1 MNSLFKFPR
10 RVRIHGGECGAV
22 ARALHHEAKIISL
35 PAVEENVFFTTNERK
50 SMSTKTSLL
59 KRIAQTA
66 VVALVGGLLAT
77 VSPVANAASNSSI
90 SGSCVARG
98 GYGGVI
104 KVNVNGDNT
113 TGIYAVQTAVT
124 PIAGVAAS
132 SLTVDS
138 TVLTTVGDTGTSSTA
153 ILLSPD
159 TVTTQMATLTYLI
172 WWDTDR
178 SAGASPNTGDLT
190 ANVTC
195 TVAGAPTSFSL
206 SSSSAS
212 IAATESA
219 TFTVTPKDANSVT
232 TLLNQ
237 TDTFTVTS
245 GSGTASSTAK
255 IATGIEMTNATT
267 GARLGTYLVGG
278 NVPTMKAGAVRNTIN
293 GANQTSAATGS
304 TVATAATVT
313 LGNTHADGISAGNSD
328 SPNITANADT
338 VTATGAFTV
347 NVTNTA
353 ATSTTFTVAGS
364 GLLAG
369 ATSATFTLTTQ
380 SFIYGTGW
388 GVGSAAAIGAGGSSG
403 GAVAG
408 AGLIDAN
415 QTAAYNSPDKTGTAA
430 SPAALNGTPATASDT
445 VYVSTA
451 KKAVTLTWQLSAAG
465 TFPVTVEAVS
475 TTSSTPAGITLE
487 TLNINSGTDTQT
499 TLTLTATA
507 PVAGQSYKVTWK
519 SAATTSISA
528 TFSYIDPVVNAT
540 YGSVTLN
547 PASAGKALAASTVTT
562 IATIKDQFNSPVS
575 GAVVL
580 WSQTGRNATLSDVSK
595 TTDSNGESSYA
606 FTDDGLPATTTSEV
620 VSARAGTTGS
630 GGYTASSSV
639 TYTWVT
645 ALTAGSLR
653 LTNNG
658 DTTDGNSVDASVTFT
673 ATVLDASGLALS
685 GYPVVFTGDDET
697 YFSTT
702 ANTVTYWTGTNG
714 QITAVFKGYKAGTGT
729 VTASSGGKSATSD
742 FTIIAGGSR
751 AIAADATA
759 ASMAAGSSKRVT
771 ATVTDIYG
779 NPVKNATVTVKYVG
793 TAGRVASVN
802 GVTGASSTTD
812 DAGKV
817 IAEIASDATTGVGTG
832 TLTLEITAGNTSTA
846 ALTTKGTARPAKVEK
861 ATVAV
866 TITAADSSIADAANA
881 ATDAAAEAIDAANAA
896 TDAANLAAEAADAA
910 TVAAEE
916 ARDAA
921 DAATAAVEELATQ
934 VATLMAALKAQ
945 ITTLA
950 NTVAKIAK
958 KVKA

>member
-1 MNSLFKFPR
+1 
-10 RVRIHGGECGAV
+10 
-22 ARALHHEAKIISL
+22 
-35 PAVEENVFFTTNERK
+35 
-50 SMSTKTSLL
+50 MSTKTSLL

-66 VVALVGGLLAT
+66 VVALVGGLLAM
-77 VSPVANAASNSSI
+77 VSPAANAATNSSI

-132 SLTVDS
+132 SLTVASNVIS
-138 TVLTTVGDTGTSSTA
+138 TVPDTGTSGTA
-153 ILLSPD
+153 LILAPD

-212 IAATESA
+212 VSATESA
-219 TFTVTPKDANSVT
+219 TFTVTPKDAAGVT

-255 IATGIEMTNATT
+255 IATGIEQTNATT

-278 NVPTMKAGAVRNTIN
+278 NVPADTSTSLALRNTIN
-293 GANQTSAATGS
+293 GANQTSAASGT

-369 ATSATFTLTTQ
+369 ATSATFALTTQ
-380 SFIYGTGW
+380 SFVFGTGW

-408 AGLIDAN
+408 AGLIDSN
-415 QTAAYNSPDKTGTAA
+415 QTAAYNSPDSTGTAA
-430 SPAALNGTPATASDT
+430 SPAALSGTPATASDT

-475 TTSSTPAGITLE
+475 TTSSTPTGITLE
-487 TLNINSGTDTQT
+487 TVNLNSGADTQT

-606 FTDDGLPATTTSEV
+606 FTDDGTPATTLSEV

-653 LTNNG
+653 LTNDG

-751 AIAADATA
+751 AIAANATA

-779 NPVKNATVTVKYVG
+779 NPVEDATVTVKYVG
-793 TAGRVASVN
+793 TAGRVSSVN

-812 DAGKV
+812 ADGAV
-817 IAEIASDATTGVGTG
+817 VVELASDAATGVGTG

-846 ALTTKGTARPAKVEK
+846 ALTTKGTARPAKVTK

-866 TITAADSSIADAANA
+866 TITAADSSVADAANA

>member
-1 MNSLFKFPR
+1 
-10 RVRIHGGECGAV
+10 
-22 ARALHHEAKIISL
+22 
-35 PAVEENVFFTTNERK
+35 
-50 SMSTKTSLL
+50 MSTKTSLL

-66 VVALVGGLLAT
+66 VVALVGGLLAM
-77 VSPVANAASNSSI
+77 VSPAANAATNSSI

-132 SLTVDS
+132 SLTVDA
-138 TVLTTVGDTGTSSTA
+138 TVITTVGDTGTSSSA
-153 ILLSPD
+153 LLLSPD

-212 IAATESA
+212 VSATESA
-219 TFTVTPKDANSVT
+219 TFTVTPKDAAGVT

-255 IATGIEMTNATT
+255 IATGIEQTNATT

-278 NVPTMKAGAVRNTIN
+278 NVPADTSTSLALRNTIN
-293 GANQTSAATGS
+293 GANQTSAASGT

-380 SFIYGTGW
+380 SFVFGTGW

-408 AGLIDAN
+408 AGLIDSN
-415 QTAAYNSPDKTGTAA
+415 QTAAYNSPDSTGTAA
-430 SPAALNGTPATASDT
+430 SPAALSGTPATASDT

-475 TTSSTPAGITLE
+475 TTSSTPTGITLE
-487 TLNINSGTDTQT
+487 TVNLNSGTDTQT

-606 FTDDGLPATTTSEV
+606 FTDDGTPATTLSEV

-653 LTNNG
+653 LTNDG

-751 AIAADATA
+751 AIAANATA

-779 NPVKNATVTVKYVG
+779 NPVEDATVTVKYVG
-793 TAGRVASVN
+793 TAGRVSSVN

-812 DAGKV
+812 ADGAV
-817 IAEIASDATTGVGTG
+817 VVELASDAATGVGTG

-846 ALTTKGTARPAKVEK
+846 ALTTKGTARPAKVTK

-866 TITAADSSIADAANA
+866 TITAADSSVADAANA

>member
-1 MNSLFKFPR
+1 
-10 RVRIHGGECGAV
+10 
-22 ARALHHEAKIISL
+22 
-35 PAVEENVFFTTNERK
+35 
-50 SMSTKTSLL
+50 MSTKTYLL

-66 VVALVGGLLAT
+66 VVALVGGLLAM
-77 VSPVANAASNSSI
+77 VSPAANAATNSSI

-138 TVLTTVGDTGTSSTA
+138 TVITAVGDTGTASTA
-153 ILLSPD
+153 LLLNAD
-159 TVTTQMATLTYLI
+159 TVTTQMATLTYLV

-178 SAGASPNTGDLT
+178 SAGSSPNTGDLT

-219 TFTVTPKDANSVT
+219 TFTVTPKDASGVT

-255 IATGIEMTNATT
+255 IATGTEQTNATT

-278 NVPTMKAGAVRNTIN
+278 NVPADTTTSIALRRTVN
-293 GANQTSAATGS
+293 GANQVSAASGI

-313 LGNTHADGISAGNSD
+313 LGNTQADGISQGKSA
-328 SPNITANADT
+328 SPDLTATADGDT
-338 VTATGAFTV
+338 VTATGVFTI

-380 SFIYGTGW
+380 SFAFGTGW

-408 AGLIDAN
+408 AGLIDSN
-415 QTAAYNSPDKTGTAA
+415 QTAAWNSPDKTGTAA
-430 SPAALNGTPATASDT
+430 TPAANGGTPATASDT

-451 KKAVTLTWQLSAAG
+451 KTAVTLTWQLSAAG

-475 TTSSTPAGITLE
+475 TTSSTPTGITLE
-487 TLNINSGTDTQT
+487 TVNLNSGTDTHT
-499 TLTLTATA
+499 SLTLTATA

-519 SAATTSISA
+519 SSATSSVSA

-562 IATIKDQFNSPVS
+562 IATIKNQFNSPVS

-580 WSQTGRNATLSDVSK
+580 WSQTGRNATLSEVSK
-595 TTDSNGESSYA
+595 TTDSNGEASYA

-630 GGYTASSSV
+630 GGYTAASSV

-658 DTTDGNSVDASVTFT
+658 DTTDGNAVDASVTFT

-751 AIAADATA
+751 AIAANVTT

-779 NPVKNATVTVKYVG
+779 NPVEDATVTVKYVG
-793 TAGRVASVN
+793 TAGRVSSVN

-812 DAGKV
+812 ADGAV
-817 IAEIASDATTGVGTG
+817 VVEIASDAATGVGTG

-866 TITAADSSIADAANA
+866 TITAADLSAINASTAAGNAATAAAEA

>member
-1 MNSLFKFPR
+1 
-10 RVRIHGGECGAV
+10 
-22 ARALHHEAKIISL
+22 
-35 PAVEENVFFTTNERK
+35 
-50 SMSTKTSLL
+50 
-59 KRIAQTA
+59 
-66 VVALVGGLLAT
+66 
-77 VSPVANAASNSSI
+77 
-90 SGSCVARG
+90 RG

-104 KVNVNGDNT
+104 KVNVNGDNQ
-113 TGIYAVQTAVT
+113 TGIYAAQTAVT

-132 SLTVDS
+132 SLSVASNVIS
-138 TVLTTVGDTGTSSTA
+138 TVPDTGTSSTA
-153 ILLSPD
+153 LILAPD
-159 TVTTQMATLTYLI
+159 TVTTQMATVTYLV

-178 SAGASPNTGDLT
+178 SAGSSPNTGDLT

-212 IAATESA
+212 VAATESA
-219 TFTVTPKDANSVT
+219 TFTVTPKDANGVT

-255 IATGIEMTNATT
+255 IATGIERTDATT
-267 GARLGTYLVGG
+267 GARLGLYLIGG
-278 NVPTMKAGAVRNTIN
+278 NVPQSKSGAVRNTIN
-293 GANQTSAATGS
+293 GANQTSAASGS

-328 SPNITANADT
+328 SPNVTANGDT

-380 SFIYGTGW
+380 SFVFGTGW

-403 GAVAG
+403 AAVAG
-408 AGLIDAN
+408 AGLIDSN
-415 QTAAYNSPDKTGTAA
+415 QTAAWNSPDKTGTAA

-487 TLNINSGTDTQT
+487 TVNINSGTDTQT

-519 SAATTSISA
+519 SAATTSVSA

-580 WSQTGRNATLSDVSK
+580 WSQTGRNATLSEVSK
-595 TTDSNGESSYA
+595 TTDSNGESSYG

-620 VSARAGTTGS
+620 VSARAGTAGS
-630 GGYTASSSV
+630 GGYTSS
-639 TYTWVT
+639 
-645 ALTAGSLR
+645 
-653 LTNNG
+653 
-658 DTTDGNSVDASVTFT
+658 
-673 ATVLDASGLALS
+673 
-685 GYPVVFTGDDET
+685 
-697 YFSTT
+697 
-702 ANTVTYWTGTNG
+702 
-714 QITAVFKGYKAGTGT
+714 
-729 VTASSGGKSATSD
+729 
-742 FTIIAGGSR
+742 
-751 AIAADATA
+751 
-759 ASMAAGSSKRVT
+759 
-771 ATVTDIYG
+771 
-779 NPVKNATVTVKYVG
+779 
-793 TAGRVASVN
+793 
-802 GVTGASSTTD
+802 
-812 DAGKV
+812 
-817 IAEIASDATTGVGTG
+817 
-832 TLTLEITAGNTSTA
+832 
-846 ALTTKGTARPAKVEK
+846 
-861 ATVAV
+861 
-866 TITAADSSIADAANA
+866 
-881 ATDAAAEAIDAANAA
+881 
-896 TDAANLAAEAADAA
+896 
-910 TVAAEE
+910 
-916 ARDAA
+916 
-921 DAATAAVEELATQ
+921 
-934 VATLMAALKAQ
+934 
-945 ITTLA
+945 
-950 NTVAKIAK
+950 
-958 KVKA
+958 

>member
-1 MNSLFKFPR
+1 
-10 RVRIHGGECGAV
+10 
-22 ARALHHEAKIISL
+22 
-35 PAVEENVFFTTNERK
+35 
-50 SMSTKTSLL
+50 MSTKTYLL

-66 VVALVGGLLAT
+66 VVALVGGLLAM
-77 VSPVANAASNSSI
+77 VSPAANAATNSSI

-104 KVNVNGDNT
+104 KVNVNGDNE

-138 TVLTTVGDTGTSSTA
+138 TVITAIGDTGTASTA
-153 ILLSPD
+153 LLLNAD
-159 TVTTQMATLTYLI
+159 TVTTQMATLTYLV

-178 SAGASPNTGDLT
+178 SAGSSPNTGDLT

-219 TFTVTPKDANSVT
+219 TFTVTPKDASGVT

-255 IATGIEMTNATT
+255 IATGIEQTNATT

-278 NVPTMKAGAVRNTIN
+278 NVPQTKSGAVRNTIN
-293 GANQTSAATGS
+293 GANQVSAASGI

-313 LGNTHADGISAGNSD
+313 LGNTQADGISAGKSD
-328 SPNITANADT
+328 SPNITANGDT
-338 VTATGAFTV
+338 VTATGVFTI

-380 SFIYGTGW
+380 SFAFGTGW

-408 AGLIDAN
+408 AGLIDSN
-415 QTAAYNSPDKTGTAA
+415 QTAAWNSPDKTGTAA
-430 SPAALNGTPATASDT
+430 TPAANGGTPATASDT

-451 KKAVTLTWQLSAAG
+451 KTAVTLTWQLSAAG

-475 TTSSTPAGITLE
+475 TTSSTPTGITLE
-487 TLNINSGTDTQT
+487 TVNLNSGTDTHT
-499 TLTLTATA
+499 SLTLTATA

-519 SAATTSISA
+519 SSATSSVSA

-562 IATIKDQFNSPVS
+562 IATIKNQFNSPVS

-580 WSQTGRNATLSDVSK
+580 WSQTGRNATLSEVSK
-595 TTDSNGESSYA
+595 TTDSNGEASYA

-630 GGYTASSSV
+630 GGYTAASSV

-658 DTTDGNSVDASVTFT
+658 DTTDGNAVDASVTFT

-685 GYPVVFTGDDET
+685 GYPVVFTGDAET

-751 AIAADATA
+751 AIAANVTT

-779 NPVKNATVTVKYVG
+779 NPVEDATVTVKYVG
-793 TAGRVASVN
+793 TAGRVSSVN

-812 DAGKV
+812 ADGAV
-817 IAEIASDATTGVGTG
+817 VVELASDAATGVGTG

-866 TITAADSSIADAANA
+866 TITAADSSVADAANA

>member
-1 MNSLFKFPR
+1 
-10 RVRIHGGECGAV
+10 
-22 ARALHHEAKIISL
+22 
-35 PAVEENVFFTTNERK
+35 
-50 SMSTKTSLL
+50 MSTKTSLL

-66 VVALVGGLLAT
+66 VVALVGGLLAM
-77 VSPVANAASNSSI
+77 VSPAANAATNSSI

-104 KVNVNGDNT
+104 KVNVNGDNE

-132 SLTVDS
+132 SLTVDA
-138 TVLTTVGDTGTSSTA
+138 TVITTVGDTGTSSSA
-153 ILLSPD
+153 LLLSPD

-172 WWDTDR
+172 WWDKDQ
-178 SAGASPNTGDLT
+178 SAGTSPNTGDLT

-212 IAATESA
+212 VAATESA
-219 TFTVTPKDANSVT
+219 TFTVTPKDAAGVT

-255 IATGIEMTNATT
+255 IATGIEQTNATT

-278 NVPTMKAGAVRNTIN
+278 NVPADTTTSIALRRTIN
-293 GANQTSAATGS
+293 GANQTSAASGT

-313 LGNTHADGISAGNSD
+313 LGNTHADGISQGKSA
-328 SPNITANADT
+328 SPDLTATADGDT
-338 VTATGAFTV
+338 VTATGAFTI

-380 SFIYGTGW
+380 SFVFGTGW

-408 AGLIDAN
+408 AGLIDSN

-487 TLNINSGTDTQT
+487 TVNLNSGTDTQT

-547 PASAGKALAASTVTT
+547 PASAGKALASSTVTT

-580 WSQTGRNATLSDVSK
+580 WSQTGRNATLSEVSK
-595 TTDSNGESSYA
+595 TTDSNGESSYE
-606 FTDDGLPATTTSEV
+606 FTDDGTPATTLSEV

-751 AIAADATA
+751 AIAANATA

-779 NPVKNATVTVKYVG
+779 NPVEDATVTVKYVG
-793 TAGRVASVN
+793 TAGRVSSVN

-812 DAGKV
+812 ANGQV
-817 IAEIASDATTGVGTG
+817 VVELASDAATGAGTG

-866 TITAADSSIADAANA
+866 TITAADSSVIDAANA

>member
-1 MNSLFKFPR
+1 
-10 RVRIHGGECGAV
+10 
-22 ARALHHEAKIISL
+22 
-35 PAVEENVFFTTNERK
+35 
-50 SMSTKTSLL
+50 MSTKTYLL

-66 VVALVGGLLAT
+66 VVALVGGLLAM
-77 VSPVANAASNSSI
+77 VSPAANAATNSSI

-132 SLTVDS
+132 SLTVASNVIS
-138 TVLTTVGDTGTSSTA
+138 TVPDTGTAATA
-153 ILLSPD
+153 LILAPD
-159 TVTTQMATLTYLI
+159 TVTTQMATLTYLV

-178 SAGASPNTGDLT
+178 SAGSSPNTGDLT

-219 TFTVTPKDANSVT
+219 TFTVTPKDASGVT

-255 IATGIEMTNATT
+255 IATGIEQTNATT

-278 NVPTMKAGAVRNTIN
+278 NVPQTKSGAVRNTIN
-293 GANQTSAATGS
+293 GANQVSAASGI

-313 LGNTHADGISAGNSD
+313 LGNTQADGISAGKSD
-328 SPNITANADT
+328 SPNITANGDT
-338 VTATGAFTV
+338 VTATGVFTI

-380 SFIYGTGW
+380 SFAFGTGW

-408 AGLIDAN
+408 AGLIDSN
-415 QTAAYNSPDKTGTAA
+415 QTAAWNSPDKTGTAA
-430 SPAALNGTPATASDT
+430 TPAANGGTPATASDT

-451 KKAVTLTWQLSAAG
+451 KTAVTLTWQLSAAG

-475 TTSSTPAGITLE
+475 TTSSTPTGITLE
-487 TLNINSGTDTQT
+487 TVNLNSGTDTHT
-499 TLTLTATA
+499 SLTLTATA

-519 SAATTSISA
+519 SSATSSVSA

-562 IATIKDQFNSPVS
+562 IATIKNQFNSPVS

-580 WSQTGRNATLSDVSK
+580 WSQTGRNATLSEVSK
-595 TTDSNGESSYA
+595 TTDSNGEASYE

-630 GGYTASSSV
+630 GGYTAASSV

-658 DTTDGNSVDASVTFT
+658 DTTDGNAVDASVTFT

-685 GYPVVFTGDDET
+685 GYPVVFTGDAET

-751 AIAADATA
+751 AIAANVTT

-779 NPVKNATVTVKYVG
+779 NPVEDATVTVKYVG
-793 TAGRVASVN
+793 TAGRVSSVN

-812 DAGKV
+812 ADGAV
-817 IAEIASDATTGVGTG
+817 VVELASDAATGVGTG

-866 TITAADSSIADAANA
+866 TITAADSSVADAANA

>member
-1 MNSLFKFPR
+1 
-10 RVRIHGGECGAV
+10 
-22 ARALHHEAKIISL
+22 
-35 PAVEENVFFTTNERK
+35 
-50 SMSTKTSLL
+50 MSTKTSLL

-66 VVALVGGLLAT
+66 VVALVGGLLAM
-77 VSPVANAASNSSI
+77 VSPAANAATNSSI

-132 SLTVDS
+132 SLTVASNVIS
-138 TVLTTVGDTGTSSTA
+138 TVPDTGTSGTA
-153 ILLSPD
+153 LILAPD

-212 IAATESA
+212 VSATESA
-219 TFTVTPKDANSVT
+219 TFTVTPKDAAGVT

-255 IATGIEMTNATT
+255 IATGIEQTNATT
-267 GARLGTYLVGG
+267 GARLGTYRVGG
-278 NVPTMKAGAVRNTIN
+278 NVPTTKSGAVRNTIN
-293 GANQTSAATGS
+293 GANQTSAASGT

-313 LGNTHADGISAGNSD
+313 LGNTHADGISQGKSA
-328 SPNITANADT
+328 SPNLTATADGDT

-380 SFIYGTGW
+380 SFVFGTGW

-408 AGLIDAN
+408 AGLIDSN
-415 QTAAYNSPDKTGTAA
+415 QTAAYNSPDSTGTAA
-430 SPAALNGTPATASDT
+430 SPAALSGTPATASDT

-475 TTSSTPAGITLE
+475 TTSSTPTGITLE
-487 TLNINSGTDTQT
+487 TVNLNSGTDTQT

-606 FTDDGLPATTTSEV
+606 FTDDGTPATTLSEV

-653 LTNNG
+653 LTNDG

-751 AIAADATA
+751 AIAANATA

-779 NPVKNATVTVKYVG
+779 NPVEDATVTVKYVG
-793 TAGRVASVN
+793 TAGRVSSVN

-812 DAGKV
+812 ADGAV
-817 IAEIASDATTGVGTG
+817 VVELASDAATGVGTG

-846 ALTTKGTARPAKVEK
+846 ALTTKGTARPAKVTK

-866 TITAADSSIADAANA
+866 TITAADSSVADAANA

>member
-1 MNSLFKFPR
+1 
-10 RVRIHGGECGAV
+10 
-22 ARALHHEAKIISL
+22 
-35 PAVEENVFFTTNERK
+35 
-50 SMSTKTSLL
+50 
-59 KRIAQTA
+59 
-66 VVALVGGLLAT
+66 
-77 VSPVANAASNSSI
+77 
-90 SGSCVARG
+90 
-98 GYGGVI
+98 
-104 KVNVNGDNT
+104 
-113 TGIYAVQTAVT
+113 
-124 PIAGVAAS
+124 
-132 SLTVDS
+132 VDA

-153 ILLSPD
+153 LLLSPD
-159 TVTTQMATLTYLI
+159 TVTTSMATLTYLV
-172 WWDTDR
+172 WWDTDQ
-178 SAGASPNTGDLT
+178 SAGSSPNTGDLT

-212 IAATESA
+212 VAATESA
-219 TFTVTPKDANSVT
+219 TFTVTPKDANGVT

-255 IATGIEMTNATT
+255 IATGIEQTNATT

-278 NVPTMKAGAVRNTIN
+278 NVPTKKSGAVRNTIN
-293 GANQTSAATGS
+293 GANQTSAATG
-304 TVATAATVT
+304 TTAATAATVT
-313 LGNTHADGISAGNSD
+313 LGNTHADGISAGKSD
-328 SPNITANADT
+328 SPDITANADT

-380 SFIYGTGW
+380 SFVFGTGW

-403 GAVAG
+403 AAVAG
-408 AGLIDAN
+408 AGLIDSN
-415 QTAAYNSPDKTGTAA
+415 QTAAWNSPDKTGTAA

-451 KKAVTLTWQLSAAG
+451 KKAVTLTWQLSGAG

-487 TLNINSGTDTQT
+487 TVNINSGTDTQT

-519 SAATTSISA
+519 SAATTSVSA

-547 PASAGKALAASTVTT
+547 PASAGKALASSTVTT

-580 WSQTGRNATLSDVSK
+580 WSQTGRNATLSEVSK

-606 FTDDGLPATTTSEV
+606 FTDDATPATTTSEV
-620 VSARAGTTGS
+620 VSARAGTAGS
-630 GGYTASSSV
+630 GGYTSSSSV

-645 ALTAGSLR
+645 ALTAGSIR

-658 DTTDGNSVDASVTFT
+658 DTTDGNAVDASVTFT

-751 AIAADATA
+751 AIAANATA

-779 NPVKNATVTVKYVG
+779 NPVEDATVTVKYVG
-793 TAGRVASVN
+793 TAGRVSSVN

-812 DAGKV
+812 ANGQV
-817 IAEIASDATTGVGTG
+817 VVELASDAATGAGTG

-866 TITAADSSIADAANA
+866 TITAADSSVIDAANA
-881 ATDAAAEAIDAANAA
+881 ANDAAAEAIDAANAA